1 MRTFIPKRGEI
12 EKRWFLIDAQGQTLG
27 RLASFIARL
36 LMGKH
41 KPIYTPSLETGDG
54 LIVINAEKIRV
65 TGKKLDKK
73 IYHWHSGYLGGL
85 KSKSLRQLLEEHPEK
100 VLFLAVKGMLPKN
113 RLRDKRLRKL
123 RIYRG
128 SEHPHTAQNP
138 QVLTF
143 TRR

>member
-54 LIVINAEKIRV
+54 VIVINAEKIRV